1 MQQKVLTTD
10 NQQNDVTL
18 VSALMNTV
26 MQDKKSSRMMRNNN
40 NKNNNQP
47 IINEEIDNNIMFPKL
62 PPIKD
67 YGMEFVSEL
76 NKLSIQERDES
87 NYDLHGVSD
96 IIMNEDPEFIRCSI
110 KSMKAEL
117 DKVPDN
123 AGKEAYQ
130 HALEQDAEYV
140 LDEKFLIMF
149 LRAVEFNTKTAAIR
163 FVAFFETKL
172 ELFGREKLGRDIR
185 VDDLDED
192 DINCLESGYAQVLNK
207 RDRAGRAIF
216 MLMPMIRRYKT
227 LQNRMRTIYMVI
239 MFALKDVETQKR
251 GIVAIPY
258 NVGPSH
264 TKDRQAVWKNA
275 LLVSVLPIRF
285 TGVHYCY
292 DDEKLRA
299 VFFVA
304 MVVFEKAARIRS
316 RFHLGTDMEVIYTLM
331 TFGIPNEALPVSF
344 SGSLRLENH
353 HDFIRRMRKEDDES
367 KISSSNG
374 NVVVRRIIVPSQFDV
389 LLGRGKPLQKYSGN
403 INYHYVI
410 GGYHDHYEEASKQEK
425 TELAM
430 TIVNKIHSRGGR
442 FLKQDDGGWLE
453 IPNEAARS
461 KVSHTFRNHRI
472 AARTAIKKEAAAYA
486 DSIIKDP
493 PSILGGGV
501 PFTPIPAQ
509 CSSND
514 SSSNDSIIHRP
525 DKIFSGNNSN
535 AVGKKRRKVNV

>member
-26 MQDKKSSRMMRNNN
+26 MQDKKSPRMMRNNN
-40 NKNNNQP
+40 SKNNNQP
-47 IINEEIDNNIMFPKL
+47 IINEEIDNNVMFPKL

-130 HALEQDAEYV
+130 HALEQDVEYV
-140 LDEKFLIMF
+140 LDEKFLTMF

-227 LQNRMRTIYMVI
+227 LQNRVCVYMLYVVCCI
-239 MFALKDVETQKR
+239 
-251 GIVAIPY
+251 
-258 NVGPSH
+258 
-264 TKDRQAVWKNA
+264 
-275 LLVSVLPIRF
+275 LVL
-285 TGVHYCY
+285 VH
-292 DDEKLRA
+292 
-299 VFFVA
+299 V
-304 MVVFEKAARIRS
+304 
-316 RFHLGTDMEVIYTLM
+316 
-331 TFGIPNEALPVSF
+331 
-344 SGSLRLENH
+344 
-353 HDFIRRMRKEDDES
+353 
-367 KISSSNG
+367 
-374 NVVVRRIIVPSQFDV
+374 
-389 LLGRGKPLQKYSGN
+389 
-403 INYHYVI
+403 
-410 GGYHDHYEEASKQEK
+410 
-425 TELAM
+425 
-430 TIVNKIHSRGGR
+430 
-442 FLKQDDGGWLE
+442 
-453 IPNEAARS
+453 
-461 KVSHTFRNHRI
+461 
-472 AARTAIKKEAAAYA
+472 
-486 DSIIKDP
+486 
-493 PSILGGGV
+493 
-501 PFTPIPAQ
+501 
-509 CSSND
+509 
-514 SSSNDSIIHRP
+514 
-525 DKIFSGNNSN
+525 
-535 AVGKKRRKVNV
+535 